1 MYSGVAVA
9 LSMLIEEKTSN
20 PNVKPVLFV
29 LTDGETNEGLSF
41 GKMSPVIKG
50 IQIPVYTIGYEA
62 NIDELSRLS
71 SLFEAASLNASE
83 GEIDYKIGALLNAQ
97 M

>member
-1 MYSGVAVA
+1 M
-9 LSMLIEEKTSN
+9 
-20 PNVKPVLFV
+20 
-29 LTDGETNEGLSF
+29 LTDGETNEGVSF

-62 NIDELSRLS
+62 DIDELSRLS
-71 SLFEAASLNASE
+71 SLVEAASLNASE